1 MQNMINEKTKKEI
14 HCLDPCLMKFWCNDK
29 CALNM
34 SNKLGKCQFLE
45 ETEKFLYV
53 LNILHT
59 KHVCLADVLTQI

>member
-1 MQNMINEKTKKEI
+1 MQHVFHEKNEERNS
-14 HCLDPCLMKFWCNDK
+14 LYQLKFWCNDMS
-29 CALNM
+29 ALNIP
-34 SNKLGKCQFLE
+34 NRLGKCQFLE